1 MKTQFIQLLICF
13 YPSPNKIS
21 LHNLIF
27 NVNDG
32 EQVNNYK
39 KFTF

>member
-1 MKTQFIQLLICF
+1 MFLTH
-13 YPSPNKIS
+13 PSPNKIS
-21 LHNLIF
+21 LHSLIF

-32 EQVNNYK
+32 EQVNK